1 MIITRTPFR
10 ISFFGGGTDYPA
22 YYLKHG
28 GSVLSTTINKYCYIT
43 LRYLPP
49 FFHYNY
55 LIRYRFREE
64 LVERSEINHPS
75 VRHSLDYMDFNRG
88 IEVVHTSDL
97 PARSGI
103 GSSSAFT
110 VGLLHGLTGIKGKI
124 MTKRQ
129 LASAAIHV
137 EQDLIQE
144 NVGSQDQ
151 VAVAFGGFNRVD
163 FNRDG
168 AFYVQPMTIPAEKM
182 EKLQDH
188 LMFFYTGQSRIAEEI
203 AAEQVSKIDTL
214 EERMQKMKEMV
225 DQAIEILNSDT
236 EDITEF
242 GRLLHRAWEIKSKL
256 TQKVSSKWVDKLYT
270 DALGAGAIGG
280 KLCGAGGG
288 GFLLLFVPPENQEAV
303 KKSLDSTLHVPMRFE
318 NLGSQ
323 IIFYEN
329 KEF

>member
-43 LRYLPP
+43 LRNLPP
-49 FFHYNY
+49 FFKYNY

-64 LVERSEINHPS
+64 HTEREDIQHPS
-75 VRHSLDYMDFNRG
+75 VRHCLQYMGVNRG
-88 IEVVHTSDL
+88 VEVVHTSDL

-110 VGLLHGLTGIKGKI
+110 VGLLHGLTGMKGKI
-124 MTKRQ
+124 LTKRQ
-129 LASAAIHV
+129 LAGAAIHV
-137 EQDLIQE
+137 EQNLIKE

-163 FNRDG
+163 FNCDG
-168 AFYVQPMTIPAEKM
+168 TFYVQPMTIPEEKLV
-182 EKLQDH
+182 KLQDH

-203 AAEQVSKIDTL
+203 AAEQVSRMETL
-214 EERMQKMKEMV
+214 EERMSRMKGMV
-225 DQAIEILNSDT
+225 ERAIDILNTET
-236 EDITEF
+236 EDITRF
-242 GRLLHRAWEIKSKL
+242 GELLHEAWEIKSKL
-256 TQKVSSKWVDKLYT
+256 TNRVSSKWVDKLYT

-303 KKSLDSTLHVPMRFE
+303 KRSLDSALYVPFRFE

-323 IIFYEN
+323 VIFYEY